1 MKTLAMILS
10 GLAFLITAA
19 ATLYVLNLPVYK
31 GIETVHT
38 ESGTTTIE
46 TTKTVAEANGPWVV
60 YLLIGLTLI
69 SGVPLFIAF
78 TRPTLLRLVMWVSM
92 LLLMAFSILGA
103 FTIGLAFMPGAI
115 LLLAGAILTLFIRKD
130 TAR

>member
-103 FTIGLAFMPGAI
+103 FTIGLAFLPGAI
-115 LLLAGAILTLFIRKD
+115 LLEGAM
-130 TAR
+130 